1 MFTGIIDHLGT
12 VETLERTGDAA
23 RLRLRAGD
31 LIRDLPHGGSLAVD
45 GVCLTAVP
53 DPEAGEGVF
62 LADVMG
68 ETLQRT
74 TIGRLA
80 PGDAVNLERCLPAGG
95 RFDGHIVQGHVDGT
109 GSVMAITEHPA
120 WTVLRIGIPERLAPQ
135 LAEKG
140 SIAVAGVSLTVT
152 RTSPAGTTPAWFEVG
167 LIPATRTAT
176 TLGSVRIGD
185 AVNLE
190 TDAVAKYLL
199 RSREF
204 ERALLGAD
212 SAPEDDTPA
221 ADAPDRPVASGSA
234 AAPHRAP
241 AAIDPDAAAE
251 PVRLDRVQ
259 EALSALRTG
268 GLVVVVDDEDRENE
282 GDLIGAAATLD
293 AAGLGFMIRHTSG
306 VVCAPMS
313 TARAD
318 ALGLPPMLARNEDP
332 KGTAYTVTCDAAAG
346 ITTGISAADRTRT
359 LRVLAD
365 PASTP
370 ADLTRPG
377 HVLPLRAVDG
387 GVRDRPGHTEAA
399 VELMRLAGLPEVAAI
414 AEVVHEDGS
423 MRRSPDLRA
432 FADEHGLP
440 MISIE
445 QLITHLDA
453 APTAPPAPEPVLVP
467 TEHGLFAVRAWPGAG
482 GVEHLS
488 ATAVHPDG
496 TPRTGPGAPLVRL
509 HSECLTGDVLG
520 SLRCDCGPQLR
531 QGLAMLAARGG
542 TLVYLRGHEGRG
554 IGLGEKLRAYALQDA
569 GLDTVEANLA
579 LGHPADARTW
589 EEAAAILRALGLH
602 TGIRLVTNNPA
613 KADGLRA
620 AGIPV
625 RELVPDEIPPQE
637 HSARYL
643 RTKKERMGH
652 LLDLTMT
659 TERTPR

>member
-23 RLRLRAGD
+23 RLRIRAGD

-74 TIGRLA
+74 TLGRLA

-109 GSVMAITEHPA
+109 GSITAITEHPA

-152 RTSPAGTTPAWFEVG
+152 RTSPAGTIPAWFEVG

-176 TLGSVRIGD
+176 TLGTVRIGD

-212 SAPEDDTPA
+212 GITQD
-221 ADAPDRPVASGSA
+221 G
-234 AAPHRAP
+234 
-241 AAIDPDAAAE
+241 AAE
-251 PVRLDRVQ
+251 PARLDRVQ
-259 EALSALRTG
+259 EAVAALRVG

-332 KGTAYTVTCDAAAG
+332 KGTAYTVTCDAASG

-387 GVRDRPGHTEAA
+387 GVRDRRGHTEAA

-423 MRRSPDLRA
+423 MRRFPDLRI

-445 QLITHLDA
+445 QLIAHLDA

-467 TEHGLFAVRAWPGAG
+467 TEHGLFAMRAWPGAG

-496 TPRTGPGAPLVRL
+496 RPRTGPGAPLVRL

-531 QGLAMLAARGG
+531 QGLAMLGERGG
-542 TLVYLRGHEGRG
+542 TLIYLRGHEGRG

-620 AGIPV
+620 AGITV

-652 LLDLTMT
+652 LLGLTMT

>member
-74 TIGRLA
+74 TLGRLA

-109 GSVMAITEHPA
+109 GSITAITEHPA

-152 RTSPAGTTPAWFEVG
+152 RTSPAGTIPAWFEVG

-176 TLGSVRIGD
+176 TLGSLRIGD
-185 AVNLE
+185 TVNLE

-212 SAPEDDTPA
+212 
-221 ADAPDRPVASGSA
+221 DAPDHTVE
-234 AAPHRAP
+234 P
-241 AAIDPDAAAE
+241 A
-251 PVRLDRVQ
+251 RLDRVQ

-445 QLITHLDA
+445 QLIAHLDA

-602 TGIRLVTNNPA
+602 TGIRLVTNNPT